1 MTPVWRALSACAA
14 LVAGFAIPIIAL
26 IFFLGVLKVGAPA
39 VAGLVA
45 LAGAVTLLLL
55 VARRRLRI

>member
-1 MTPVWRALSACAA
+1 MTPVWRALSAGAA
-14 LVAGFAIPIIAL
+14 LLAGFAIPILSL

-45 LAGAVTLLLL
+45 LGGAVTLLL
-55 VARRRLRI
+55 VVVRRLRI